1 MANKK
6 CDLLKFKTV
15 ITKEPYVRG
24 GCPLIGLSRM
34 YPLESHQS
42 WPQDGLPVDGDP
54 CQYHQ
59 TVISTDPGHDPHLM
73 CPSRDRT
80 VSKND
85 KEQEKGHASTT
96 RWQ

>member
-1 MANKK
+1 
-6 CDLLKFKTV
+6 
-15 ITKEPYVRG
+15 
-24 GCPLIGLSRM
+24 M

-85 KEQEKGHASTT
+85 KEQEKGHAPTN